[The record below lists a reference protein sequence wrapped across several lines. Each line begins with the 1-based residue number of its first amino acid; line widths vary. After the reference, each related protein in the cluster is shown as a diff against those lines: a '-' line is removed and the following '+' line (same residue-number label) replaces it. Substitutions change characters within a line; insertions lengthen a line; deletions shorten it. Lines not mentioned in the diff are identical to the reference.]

1 MQIRSLKPTDYE
13 IISPLIDEWWGGRK
27 MRHLLPKLFFNH
39 FNQTSFIV
47 EKDEEIIGFLI
58 GFLSQTFSD
67 KAYIHFVGVHPEYRK
82 CNVGKQ
88 LYNVFFD
95 IAKHYDR
102 NTVHCLT
109 SPVNKTSISFHQKM
123 GFNIEEGNIEI
134 EGVSIHTNYDGT
146 GQDRVL
152 FVKKI

>member
-1 MQIRSLKPTDYE
+1 MKIRALQSSDYE
-13 IISPLIDEWWGGRK
+13 IINPLVDEWWGGRK
-27 MRHLLPKLFFNH
+27 MSHLLPKLLFNH

-47 EKDEEIIGFLI
+47 EQDNEIIGFLI

-88 LYNVFFD
+88 LYDCFFE
-95 IAKHYDR
+95 IAIKNNR

-123 GFNIEEGNIEI
+123 GFDIEEGGVEM
-134 EGVSIHTNYDGT
+134 EGVSVHTDYDGPD
-146 GQDRVL
+146 QHRVL
-152 FVKKI
+152 FVKKL